1 MFTLRRKRKAMNRN
15 AKEIRDA
22 LREIKETHPETS
34 DTINDAL
41 RIIVLMNSDL
51 RRQGIKDYN
60 DQEEPN
66 D

>member
-1 MFTLRRKRKAMNRN
+1 MNRN

-22 LREIKETHPETS
+22 LESIKKEHPGTA
-34 DTINDAL
+34 DIINDAKRL
-41 RIIVLMNSDL
+41 ISHMNADL

-66 D
+66 E

>member
-1 MFTLRRKRKAMNRN
+1 MNRN
-15 AKEIRDA
+15 AKEIREA
-22 LREIKETHPETS
+22 LQGIKEQHPGTA
-34 DTINDAL
+34 DIIDDAKRL
-41 RIIVLMNSDL
+41 IAHMNADL

>member
-1 MFTLRRKRKAMNRN
+1 MNRN

-22 LREIKETHPETS
+22 LREIKETHPDTK

-66 D
+66 E

>member
-1 MFTLRRKRKAMNRN
+1 MNRN
-15 AKEIRDA
+15 SKEIRDA
-22 LREIKETHPETS
+22 LREIKKTHPDTS

-41 RIIVLMNSDL
+41 RLIVHMNSDL

-66 D
+66 E